1 MWHPSMAPAM
11 KWDASSWPARCANPA
26 PTSISSG
33 LGKWITS
40 PETVPTEDSGIVW
53 SYIRHISMMSMSYEN
68 IILYLCQLNIM
79 QLNKNIM

>member
-1 MWHPSMAPAM
+1 MPHHGQQGAQTEPPPPSP
-11 KWDASSWPARCANPA
+11 
-26 PTSISSG
+26 SG

-68 IILYLCQLNIM
+68 IILYVCQLNIM
-79 QLNKNIM
+79 QLNKNIMKYLVSYLMLDHF